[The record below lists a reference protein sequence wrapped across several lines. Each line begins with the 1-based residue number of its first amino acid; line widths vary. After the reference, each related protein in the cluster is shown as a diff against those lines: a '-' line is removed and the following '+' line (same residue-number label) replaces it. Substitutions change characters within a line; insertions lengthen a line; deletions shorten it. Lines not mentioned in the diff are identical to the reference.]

1 MWPHYLGAMKV
12 DVGTKIVV
20 QNRVGSGDINAR
32 SGYIAVLVFPVII
45 IIGGIIGISLAD
57 PISSGRFLIDPILA
71 IIMFAMG
78 LTLRISDV
86 TLALKKPLAIVLV
99 VAGQFICMPLVAV
112 FVSWILQLPP
122 ELAAGVILVGA
133 VSGGVT
139 SNVVTYLARGDVA
152 LSVAMTSV
160 STLLTPIVTPVIAL
174 LLAGQYMAVD
184 GGGMVRTVV
193 FVVLLPVIVGIALRH
208 FAAAP
213 VLRILPSLPWVSVI
227 GASVLVAIL
236 VAGAADL
243 IVKVGII
250 VFVAALM
257 HNVIGMVVGYA
268 LAALAKQPVK
278 VRRTMAIEI
287 GIQNAGLAGGL
298 AAQYMSPVSAL
309 PGAVFS
315 ILMNVTGAIYAAWCR
330 YRDRRETLQGASAD
344 V

>member
-1 MWPHYLGAMKV
+1 MKV
-12 DVGTKIVV
+12 ETKTKAENLRSYEGENVK
-20 QNRVGSGDINAR
+20 
-32 SGYIAVLVFPVII
+32 SGYVAVLVFPVII
-45 IIGGIIGISLAD
+45 IIGGIVGFALAA

-71 IIMFAMG
+71 LIMFAMG

-86 TLALKKPLAIVLV
+86 TLALKRPLAIVLV
-99 VAGQFICMPLVAV
+99 VVGQFICMPLVAV
-112 FVSWILQLPP
+112 FVSWILKLPP
-122 ELAAGVILVGA
+122 EIAAGVILVGA

-160 STLLTPIVTPVIAL
+160 STLLTPLVTPVIAL

-184 GGGMVRTVV
+184 GGGMISTVV
-193 FVVLLPVIVGIALRH
+193 FVVLLPVIIGIILRRVV
-208 FAAAP
+208 ASA
-213 VLRILPSLPWVSVI
+213 VMRVLPSLPWISVV

-243 IVKVGII
+243 IVSVGVI
-250 VFVAALM
+250 VFVAALL
-257 HNVIGMVVGYA
+257 HNLIGMSIGYG
-268 LAALAKQPVK
+268 LAALAKQPVQ

-330 YRDRRETLQGASAD
+330 YRDKTATAEPESVETS
-344 V
+344 

>member
-1 MWPHYLGAMKV
+1 MKV
-12 DVGTKIVV
+12 HLKDEIQQQEGL
-20 QNRVGSGDINAR
+20 QGDNAR
-32 SGYIAVLVFPVII
+32 SGYVAVLVFPVII
-45 IIGGIIGISLAD
+45 IIGGIVGFSFAG
-57 PISSGRFLIDPILA
+57 PISSGGFLIDPILA
-71 IIMFAMG
+71 VIMFAMG
-78 LTLRISDV
+78 LTLRVGDV

-99 VAGQFICMPLVAV
+99 VVGQFICMPLVAV
-112 FVSWILQLPP
+112 FVSWILQLAP
-122 ELAAGVILVGA
+122 EIAAGVILVGA

-160 STLLTPIVTPVIAL
+160 STLLTPILTPVIAL

-193 FVVLLPVIVGIALRH
+193 FVVLLPVILGIVMRR
-208 FAAAP
+208 FADAP
-213 VLRILPSLPWVSVI
+213 VVRVLPSLPWISVL
-227 GASVLVAIL
+227 GASALVAIL

-243 IVKVGII
+243 IVSVGII
-250 VFVAALM
+250 VFVAALL
-257 HNVIGMVVGYA
+257 HNVIGMGVGYG
-268 LAALAKQPVK
+268 LAALARQPVN

-330 YRDRRETLQGASAD
+330 VRDKKAATQAAE
-344 V
+344 